1 MVIAN
6 VNTPRVSIE
15 VKCVYS
21 QGRQQSYS
29 LLQGFWALVKNKG
42 FPQK

>member
-15 VKCVYS
+15 VHVKWVYHREK
-21 QGRQQSYS
+21 QPSYS
-29 LLQGFWALVKNKG
+29 LGIG
-42 FPQK
+42 